1 VSRQDSQ
8 QRWIK
13 KTGNGAYHSGPEHVA
28 RVKAW
33 REANPGYWR
42 KQEVADGSPQMS
54 ADAQIGL
61 REMLRDFALQD
72 TCVALQDSWNPQLVA
87 LLGILAWLRG
97 SALQETIAE
106 DLREIMLTGYAIL
119 EELSPSASPDPL
131 RRNHQPD

>member
-1 VSRQDSQ
+1 
-8 QRWIK
+8 
-13 KTGNGAYHSGPEHVA
+13 VA

-42 KQEVADGSPQMS
+42 KQEAPPGAVKPPAITPENF
-54 ADAQIGL
+54 

-72 TCVALQDSWNPQLVA
+72 PCGALQDPWSPQLVA

-119 EELSPSASPDPL
+119 EELNPSTSPDPSL
-131 RRNHQPD
+131 RTPKPD

>member
-1 VSRQDSQ
+1 MSRQDSQ

-42 KQEVADGSPQMS
+42 KHEVAEGGPPTS
-54 ADAQIGL
+54 AEAQIGL

-97 SALQETIAE
+97 SALQETIAG

>member
-1 VSRQDSQ
+1 MSRQDSQ

-42 KQEVADGSPQMS
+42 KQEGPPDRS
-54 ADAQIGL
+54 AAPGVPPDRLQK
-61 REMLRDFALQD
+61 MLRDFALQD

-119 EELSPSASPDPL
+119 EELSPSAASVPS
-131 RRNHQPD
+131 RRNHEPD